1 MQSTVGSPVGGGLLG
16 QSCRVWGSEGQML
29 VLGRTWPEPE
39 KTQVR
44 PLPRA
49 SGPDQDFGS
58 RPET

>member
-1 MQSTVGSPVGGGLLG
+1 
-16 QSCRVWGSEGQML
+16 ML